1 MKVKKRIAQLL
12 SFLMIFSLVMGNSNL
27 QVNATGETYTVDFG
41 TGSWTV
47 GGVEVKADKNGIQN
61 SFADNTEITLTGFD
75 AETMEVKLSGA
86 EGFSTTLT
94 VTDDKTSLSARE
106 GSGGLP
112 DGTLTFS
119 VVAKSSGGAG
129 TTTYS
134 VNFGEG
140 SWTVGNVTV
149 TADKSGTQQ
158 LSETDEISLT
168 GFNAATMEVKLTATG
183 GFSTTLTVDESGKTS
198 LSARG
203 GNGGLPNETMTL
215 SVEEKSSGG
224 GGNTGLTDPVTIS
237 VNVITGNDYLDTFGN
252 NLKVDGV
259 DVVNGRVTVEKA
271 ATHVISVLP
280 AYGMAIQK
288 TEINGTEVA
297 GRESEGWVSYTV
309 DEVESK
315 SYTISILEA
324 KRYIYTVIWS
334 YGESTAEDAKVSNGT
349 VKIISAVLPDGMSGF
364 VGVNS
369 QDETGGHY
377 SIVPGSTVT
386 VEIKPDY
393 GYQFVTGSLNGQTVT
408 AGTEVSTFTFTMPE
422 TNLHLS
428 ALFTKTEDIINA
440 DSTQVTSGNLANG
453 ANVVDSGNLK
463 LNIGDL
469 TETEINSIKDEME
482 ETAGDDEIQLYLDM
496 DLYNVVNKGTS
507 KDAWENKLTNLD
519 GDLSVTL
526 TLSEELKGKDGTFYV
541 IREHEEE
548 NGSKSYTKIQASYD
562 QEAGTIT
569 FATNKFSTYALVLEP
584 PVHDPIPELVVY
596 HDISNK
602 EGTADVAA
610 HLSKYDSSLSVRSYS
625 IGAIDSGSILTGTP
639 TVTEGKVSYTL
650 SNTANPE
657 ESATI
662 PVTIKSD
669 GFQDFVLNV
678 KIVAKKMTTVPV
690 TVTDDGNSTGNGTVT
705 ASVKRDEAA
714 PITTLANLTVTK
726 IKDILQITDS
736 TSATL
741 YLEVQNADATVPV
754 ADKTKVTGKVTSDI
768 PGGIVGRYLDLT
780 LYKQV
785 GGSAVEQMTDTGTQL
800 LQVKVQLPDELKNT
814 DSTKNRTYYIVR
826 VHEGH
831 ATVLPVTFDGTNL
844 IFSTNQ
850 FSTYAIIY
858 KDTPKTTGGTSGSS
872 TSGSSSSSSVKSNPV
887 QKVAA
892 TTGDSTP
899 VGMYVI
905 LLLTSVAVLVY
916 LGRKKFKESK

>member
-1 MKVKKRIAQLL
+1 M
-12 SFLMIFSLVMGNSNL
+12 
-27 QVNATGETYTVDFG
+27 
-41 TGSWTV
+41 
-47 GGVEVKADKNGIQN
+47 
-61 SFADNTEITLTGFD
+61 
-75 AETMEVKLSGA
+75 
-86 EGFSTTLT
+86 
-94 VTDDKTSLSARE
+94 
-106 GSGGLP
+106 
-112 DGTLTFS
+112 
-119 VVAKSSGGAG
+119 
-129 TTTYS
+129 
-134 VNFGEG
+134 
-140 SWTVGNVTV
+140 
-149 TADKSGTQQ
+149 
-158 LSETDEISLT
+158 T
-168 GFNAATMEVKLTATG
+168 GFNAETMEVKLTATG

-203 GNGGLPNETMTL
+203 GDGGLPDETMTL

-315 SYTISILEA
+315 SYTIFILEA
-324 KRYIYTVIWS
+324 KRHIYTVVWF
-334 YGESTAEDAKVSNGT
+334 YDEATVEDAKVLNGT
-349 VKIISAVLPDGMSGF
+349 VKIISAKLPDSTSGF
-364 VGVNS
+364 VGENS
-369 QDETGGHY
+369 HDETGGHY
-377 SIVPGSTVT
+377 SIIPGSTVT
-386 VEIKPDY
+386 VELKPDY
-393 GYQFVTGSLNGQTVT
+393 GYQFVAGSLNGQPVT

-422 TNLHLS
+422 ANLHLS

-440 DSTQVTSGNLANG
+440 DSTQVTSGSLANG
-453 ANVVDSGNLK
+453 ANVVDSSNLK

-507 KDAWENKLTNLD
+507 KAAWENKLTNLD

-584 PVHDPIPELVVY
+584 PVHDPIPELVIY
-596 HDISNK
+596 HNIQDES
-602 EGTADVAA
+602 GTADVAA
-610 HLSKYDSSLSVRSYS
+610 HLRKYDSSLAVKSYS
-625 IGAIDSGSILTGTP
+625 SEAVTTGNIQASQ
-639 TVTEGKVSYTL
+639 VTSDGKVSYTL
-650 SNTANPE
+650 TGSSGVGDNV
-657 ESATI
+657 TI
-662 PVTIKSD
+662 PVTIGSD
-669 GFQDFVLNV
+669 SYKDFVLNV
-678 KIVAKKMTTVPV
+678 KIVAKEMEEKDV
-690 TVTDDGNSTGNGTVT
+690 TLTDDGATTGNISAKVNIDKT
-705 ASVKRDEAA
+705 A

-785 GGSAVEQMTDTGTQL
+785 GGSAVEQMTDTGTQS

-814 DSTKNRTYYIVR
+814 DSTKNRTYYIAR

-872 TSGSSSSSSVKSNPV
+872 TSSSSYSSSVKSNPV

-892 TTGDSTP
+892 PTGDSTP

-905 LLLTSVAVLVY
+905 LLLASAAVLVY

>member
-1 MKVKKRIAQLL
+1 M
-12 SFLMIFSLVMGNSNL
+12 
-27 QVNATGETYTVDFG
+27 
-41 TGSWTV
+41 
-47 GGVEVKADKNGIQN
+47 
-61 SFADNTEITLTGFD
+61 
-75 AETMEVKLSGA
+75 
-86 EGFSTTLT
+86 
-94 VTDDKTSLSARE
+94 
-106 GSGGLP
+106 
-112 DGTLTFS
+112 
-119 VVAKSSGGAG
+119 
-129 TTTYS
+129 
-134 VNFGEG
+134 
-140 SWTVGNVTV
+140 
-149 TADKSGTQQ
+149 
-158 LSETDEISLT
+158 T
-168 GFNAATMEVKLTATG
+168 GFNAETMEVKLTATG

-203 GNGGLPNETMTL
+203 GDGGLPDETMTL

-315 SYTISILEA
+315 SYTIFILEA
-324 KRYIYTVIWS
+324 KRHIYTVVWF
-334 YGESTAEDAKVSNGT
+334 YDEATVEDAKVLNGT
-349 VKIISAVLPDGMSGF
+349 VKIISAKLPDSTDSTSGF
-364 VGVNS
+364 VGENS
-369 QDETGGHY
+369 HDETGGHY
-377 SIVPGSTVT
+377 SIIPGSTVT
-386 VEIKPDY
+386 VELKPDY
-393 GYQFVTGSLNGQTVT
+393 GYQFVAGSLNGQPVT

-422 TNLHLS
+422 ANLHLS

-440 DSTQVTSGNLANG
+440 DSTQVTSGSLANG

-496 DLYNVVNKGTS
+496 DLYNVVNKGAS
-507 KDAWENKLTNLD
+507 KAAWENKLTNLD

-584 PVHDPIPELVVY
+584 PVHDPIPELVIY
-596 HDISNK
+596 HNIQDES
-602 EGTADVAA
+602 GTADVAA
-610 HLSKYDSSLSVRSYS
+610 HLRKYDSSLAVKSYS
-625 IGAIDSGSILTGTP
+625 SEAVTTGNIQASQ
-639 TVTEGKVSYTL
+639 VTSDGKVSYTL
-650 SNTANPE
+650 TGSSGVGDNV
-657 ESATI
+657 TI
-662 PVTIKSD
+662 PVTIGSD
-669 GFQDFVLNV
+669 SYKDFVLNV
-678 KIVAKKMTTVPV
+678 KIVAKEMEEKDV
-690 TVTDDGNSTGNGTVT
+690 TLTDDGATTGNISAKVNIDKT
-705 ASVKRDEAA
+705 A

-785 GGSAVEQMTDTGTQL
+785 GGSAVEQMTDTGTQS

-814 DSTKNRTYYIVR
+814 DSTKNRTYYIAR

-872 TSGSSSSSSVKSNPV
+872 TSSSSYSSSVKSNPV

-892 TTGDSTP
+892 PTGDSTP

-905 LLLTSVAVLVY
+905 LLLASAAVLVY